1 MSTYTISSI
10 KENRIY
16 LPFMDSNKKEDYNVK
31 KINSIKQAVLLKN
44 SSYVITNN
52 VSPEVKHNLSL
63 SQSS

>member
-16 LPFMDSNKKEDYNVK
+16 LPFMDSNKKEDSNVK

-52 VSPEVKHNLSL
+52 VSP
-63 SQSS
+63 